1 MTTPNRNYQTP
12 ATGSLNGAWGPVL
25 DSNFTLIDANISAT
39 LAVSITGSN
48 VTLSASDAA
57 NLRYACTGALTGNRV
72 LIFPSGSGGMWV
84 IDNQC
89 SGAFMLSARSGAG
102 AAIVIPQG
110 GTSFVTSDGTT
121 MQFADSNAATGQ
133 SSYAVDTG
141 AADVYVITP
150 PQAVTLKAGTTVFW
164 RPTNTNTGACTL
176 AASGTAATAI
186 KTLAG
191 ADPIAGALADDG
203 VYISTYDG
211 TVWRTAGLGAAN
223 FGLYSADAGAGAGPT
238 LSLDRDSAS
247 PAASDVLGEIPFR
260 GRDSGA
266 GINIYARAYGV
277 IIDPTAASEDGEFR
291 IDTVIAGTEANRL
304 RVGAGVYTPN
314 ATGGDKGVDTV
325 NAQALYNDGIPVGA
339 LTTLT
344 ASASATLDYTSLV
357 AGIYDIYFNNIVLA
371 TSAHPFVVR
380 FSVSGSFITTASY
393 NYQVNAGVG
402 ATGSFSGTDSLSN
415 GTSILLLSLGSN
427 TAGGNISGS
436 ATLIVGGATASG
448 TSINGSISYVAS
460 TGSFVKSTFGGNN
473 TTASQI
479 DGIRFLDPTPG
490 NITSGS
496 VSIFRRA

>member
-1 MTTPNRNYQTP
+1 MTTPNKALSTP
-12 ATGSLNGAWGPVL
+12 ATGALNGAWGPVL
-25 DSNFTLIDANISAT
+25 NANFTAIDAVVGGT
-39 LAVSITGSN
+39 QAVAITVAN
-48 VTLSASDAA
+48 VTLSASEAL

-72 LIFPSGSGGMWV
+72 LIFPASVGGFWV

-89 SGAFMLSARSGAG
+89 SGAFTLSARSGAG

-223 FGLYSADAGAGAGPT
+223 FGLYSADAGAAAGPT
-238 LSLDRDSAS
+238 HDLFRDSAT

-266 GINIYARAYGV
+266 GINTYARAYAV
-277 IIDPTAASEDGEFR
+277 ITDPTAASEDGEFR
-291 IDTVIAGTEANRL
+291 IDTVVAGTEANRV
-304 RVGAGVYTPN
+304 RIGAGFYTPN

-339 LTTLT
+339 LVTLT
-344 ASASATLDYTSLV
+344 AAASLTLDYPSLV
-357 AGIYDIYFNNIVLA
+357 PGLYDIYFNNIVLA
-371 TSAHPFVVR
+371 TSGNPFVVR
-380 FSVSGSFITTASY
+380 LSAAAVFLTANYS
-393 NYQVNAGVG
+393 YQVNAGVG
-402 ATGSFSGTDSLSN
+402 SSGSFVGTDALAN
-415 GTSILLLSLGSN
+415 GASILVLSSGGN
-427 TAGGNISGS
+427 TAAANISGR
-436 ATLIVGGATASG
+436 ATLIVGGATAGG
-448 TSINGSISYVAS
+448 TSINGVVNFVSS
-460 TGSFVKSTFGGNN
+460 TGSFVETTFGGRN

-490 NITSGS
+490 NLTSGS
-496 VSIFRRA
+496 ISIFRRL